1 MPSFASSAGELRA
14 LATAWNKGKR
24 AYRDL
29 FEEIPQEQRSPKVR
43 RRPDVPAPLTEALQA
58 CDDQWVRYEARR
70 QTRDAA
76 RIIQQ
81 RISTQDLPKEEIKA
95 LRYQLRR
102 KRSEAAAQLVKSG
115 GMAGAI
121 NLATQSK
128 DISAAKNLLVL
139 CLGSYITP

>member
-43 RRPDVPAPLTEALQA
+43 LRPDVPAPLTEALQA
-58 CDDQWVRYEARR
+58 CDETWVRYEARR

-81 RISTQDLPKEEIKA
+81 RINTQDLPQEEVKT

-102 KRSEAAAQLVKSG
+102 KRSEVAAQLVQRG

-121 NLATQSK
+121 NTAPKPK
-128 DISAAKNLLVL
+128 DVTNARNLLIL
-139 CLGSYITP
+139 CLGSYLTS